1 MNATLRRGV
10 KLRHDRTRDVTLL
23 LAPDRGL
30 VLSPTT
36 AAILEL
42 CDGVRDVDAI
52 ASLLSE
58 RFAAPAGVIRR
69 DVRTALRRLAESGY
83 VQWSDA

>member
-10 KLRHDRTRDVTLL
+10 KLRHDRTRGVTLL

-30 VLSPTT
+30 VLSPTS

-42 CDGVRDVDAI
+42 CDGARDADAI
-52 ASLLSE
+52 ARLLSA
-58 RFAAPAGVIRR
+58 RFAAPAEVIRR
-69 DVRTALRRLAESGY
+69 DVRTALRRLVEGGY
-83 VQWSDA
+83 VLWSDT